1 MQNNIEV
8 TFSWKASYRDIG
20 TSIIAVSRAI
30 TAGHNTR
37 DTLLN
42 ALPQFNENRIALALD
57 ALFTSEMLENNLG
70 ILAIHQDMN
79 IVFELLKGKYI
90 LPLMY
95 SEITQPKDN
104 QKPKLKPEIVRWII
118 YKLGCKN
125 PSGVELL
132 LQIRIQDKNNG

>member
-8 TFSWKASYRDIG
+8 TFSWQSSYRDIG
-20 TSIIAVSRAI
+20 TAIIAVSRAI
-30 TAGHNTR
+30 VSGHNTR

-42 ALPQFNENRIALALD
+42 ALPQFNESRIVLALE

-70 ILAIHQDMN
+70 TLTVHQDMN

-90 LPLMY
+90 LPLKY
-95 SEITQPKDN
+95 LDVIQSEERQYPKT
-104 QKPKLKPEIVRWII
+104 EIVRWII
-118 YKLGCKN
+118 YNFGCEN

-132 LQIRIQDKNNG
+132 LKTYIKDNNNE